1 MNTKKIILDNIYA
14 ETTISQHLHIQKI
27 EKNTS

>member
-1 MNTKKIILDNIYA
+1 MNTKKIILDNIYIQ
-14 ETTISQHLHIQKI
+14 TTISQHLHSQKI